1 MICEDRFLNLNAWVN
16 KQKKNLDNQR
26 LVASEFFV
34 ACFCWFHVWLVGFKE
49 NHSAVDSLDTIFFES
64 IMSF

>member
-26 LVASEFFV
+26 LVASELFGRVF
-34 ACFCWFHVWLVGFKE
+34 VGFT
-49 NHSAVDSLDTIFFES
+49 SG
-64 IMSF
+64 